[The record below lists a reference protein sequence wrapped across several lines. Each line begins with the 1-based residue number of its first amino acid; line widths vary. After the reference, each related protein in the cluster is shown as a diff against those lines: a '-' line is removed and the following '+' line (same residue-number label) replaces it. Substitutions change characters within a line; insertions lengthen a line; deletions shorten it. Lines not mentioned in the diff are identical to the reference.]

1 MTQGVIRVAAAQV
14 AMRPLPDF
22 ADFAAQVEASACI
35 AADYG
40 CQALLLPELFTLQLV
55 AQRDKPLSGSAAVDC
70 LSAHT
75 RAYLDLLRGLATR
88 WSLDI
93 IGGSHIA
100 RDADGVVRNT
110 CHIALRDGSLH
121 ARAKL
126 HPTPS
131 ERAFWGVVGGSSA
144 EPIDTAFGRIG
155 VMVCYDSEFPELGR
169 HLTDAGAVLFFVPYC
184 TDDRHGYLR
193 VRYSCQARAVE
204 NQCCL
209 VLAGTCGQVAGIGNF
224 DIQYAQNVVLT
235 PCDLPFARD
244 GIAAEATP
252 NVEQVLV
259 AELDPSRLTQARERG
274 TVQNLKDR
282 RSDLYRVEWRG
293 ASPSHS
299 A

>member
-1 MTQGVIRVAAAQV
+1 MTEGVIRVAAAQL

-22 ADFAAQVEASACI
+22 ADFASQVEATARI
-35 AADYG
+35 AADTG
-40 CQALLLPELFTLQLV
+40 CQALLLPELFTLQLA
-55 AQRDKPLSGSAAVDC
+55 AQRGEPRSGREVVDC

-75 RAYLDLLRGLATR
+75 PALLELLRALAMRWKLDL
-88 WSLDI
+88 

-131 ERAFWGVVGGSSA
+131 ERAFWGVVGGDSA

-169 HLTDAGAVLFFVPYC
+169 HLTDAGAELFFVPYC

-204 NQCCL
+204 NQCYL

-224 DIQYAQNVVLT
+224 DSQYAQNAVLT

-259 AELDPSRLTQARERG
+259 AELDLARLAQARERG

-282 RSDLYRVEWRG
+282 RSDLYRVAWRD